1 MKQTYI
7 SPKSNVVKIRVAQV
21 MASSPDISLNAG
33 QNVDAASVGSRESS
47 WDIWGNGDDE
57 E

>member
-7 SPKSNVVKIRVAQV
+7 SPISKVVKIRVAQV

-33 QNVDAASVGSRESS
+33 KSVEAANVGSRENS